1 MPIKKLRFSFDLPIG
16 DILALIATRNEAL
29 QIDVVSDNREPR
41 KLPKAHSE
49 IAGLIEGPS
58 SKRGKSGNRGTD
70 EHGPISGRTAIVIA
84 LMKNPDATFTPK
96 DFGGV

>member
-29 QIDVVSDNREPR
+29 QIDVVTDNREPK
-41 KLPKAHSE
+41 KLPKAHSD

-58 SKRGKSGNRGTD
+58 SKRGQAANRGAD
-70 EHGPISGRTAIVIA
+70 ELGPITGHMSR
-84 LMKNPDATFTPK
+84 LRLPS
-96 DFGGV
+96 